1 MEQAGSDEWDE
12 QVTDVEQNLAAS
24 LADLTSVQYGAV
36 VTESARIRRLQA
48 ELGGGPE
55 EPEPQADADP
65 GTPHPGSAR

>member
-48 ELGGGPE
+48 ELAGAPE
-55 EPEPQADADP
+55 EPELQADADP
-65 GTPHPGSAR
+65 GRQHPGSAR